1 MSIIL
6 LILVLLK
13 SPSHSTKWTI
23 FQLCLAVLGNSIFSV
38 LTILKYGDNILEA
51 LDKPICIIQQK
62 LSNLFFYPL
71 YLFPCVLAF
80 YLWSGTVNSNSEVE
94 NNHFWTFTILI
105 WGFSFIYSSTVL
117 TISRFEDNW
126 GVVATNLSCEGTYN
140 FRSKRYLDWLFQG
153 ITLTIASIS
162 LFFTTTNT
170 EIKRISRDT
179 VDSEAITI
187 EVLTESDADNDR
199 FSATFSENQKRIK
212 RHSLQDSTK
221 GKRTSKSRRRHSDSS
236 YERERRHN
244 GHRRHDDRR
253 HHDRLHSSRR
263 HNTDEEKKGYIDGT
277 HAANFLKK
285 SNLSSAALSKI
296 WNLADY
302 ENQGVLTTQTFI
314 IVVKLIAL
322 VQNGQNPDMALL
334 KAKVPLPRFEDINIE
349 TAYIITD
356 DNRES
361 YKKTFLILKHEDDLV
376 DGDKAREIFLQSKLS
391 SETLFQIWKLADTK
405 NRGRLDVNE
414 FIIAMHLIK
423 QYMSKNIKEIPQTLP
438 SGFYEMAAG
447 VNLDVLAS
455 STSPSL
461 FSGNSLTS
469 SLNPDGFNT
478 KSPFIEHP
486 WDVTLEEKTKYDK
499 IFDSID
505 QMKHGF
511 LTGDE
516 AAKIFV
522 KSNLDQNTLAMIW
535 LNLSDIDKTG
545 RLNHEKFAVAM
556 HLIQKKAKGFPLPNI
571 LPTSLTPPSMR
582 HTTEG
587 SSTLGHISKKDIG
600 STSSSISR
608 YSTEDFFGLNDP
620 TDSQN
625 NFISDSRVIKE
636 PQMIDFFGDSDLH
649 TKIASESSEIKSYGT
664 QINILGNSSD
674 ELENKKASLN
684 STLADLVIQKQE
696 IKDLFLQTRSLY
708 EAEFK
713 AVEEIQIQY
722 QLENENFER
731 VKEEHAQAKRALAAI
746 RLQKE
751 QLEENIQKDKDEIN
765 ELRKELRIIEEE
777 TVSINAKVK
786 DFQKD
791 SAQQKG
797 LLMINKKQLE
807 TSKAEREKSLEVLKT
822 FEKSNNLPDINKDAF
837 VSTPLTTTSSNHNSF
852 NVSQSM
858 FNEPGKSSADFFNGQ
873 GENKLQPTHI
883 KNSTT
888 STIDPFDFD
897 NFKNATSDKSGLDS
911 AFATLEVTNK
921 NNGDDSFLTDTFNS
935 EKFPS
940 LEELEG
946 LTPGNNFN
954 FEKENKTNHF
964 DTTKPDE
971 KITSPYMNEDKVE
984 NTLKNKPI
992 DLLKGLMKPSTNTKD
1007 AHNDISFFDPLASKN
1022 INKPIN
1028 TNNAIFDSAF
1038 GSTFENAFFQGNF
1051 KSPIPTATTINN
1063 DNDDDIDYVK
1073 TLKEMGFPREN
1084 AIKALE
1090 DNDYD
1095 LNKAIFALSNV

>member
-1 MSIIL
+1 MSQLRKKGPEIIL
-6 LILVLLK
+6 Y
-13 SPSHSTKWTI
+13 PEE
-23 FQLCLAVLGNSIFSV
+23 
-38 LTILKYGDNILEA
+38 KYIY
-51 LDKPICIIQQK
+51 QQ
-62 LSNLFFYPL
+62 
-71 YLFPCVLAF
+71 
-80 YLWSGTVNSNSEVE
+80 
-94 NNHFWTFTILI
+94 
-105 WGFSFIYSSTVL
+105 
-117 TISRFEDNW
+117 
-126 GVVATNLSCEGTYN
+126 
-140 FRSKRYLDWLFQG
+140 LFQ
-153 ITLTIASIS
+153 IA
-162 LFFTTTNT
+162 
-170 EIKRISRDT
+170 
-179 VDSEAITI
+179 
-187 EVLTESDADNDR
+187 
-199 FSATFSENQKRIK
+199 
-212 RHSLQDSTK
+212 
-221 GKRTSKSRRRHSDSS
+221 
-236 YERERRHN
+236 
-244 GHRRHDDRR
+244 
-253 HHDRLHSSRR
+253 
-263 HNTDEEKKGYIDGT
+263 DEEKKGYIDGT

-486 WDVTLEEKTKYDK
+486 WD
-499 IFDSID
+499 
-505 QMKHGF
+505 
-511 LTGDE
+511 
-516 AAKIFV
+516 
-522 KSNLDQNTLAMIW
+522 
-535 LNLSDIDKTG
+535 
-545 RLNHEKFAVAM
+545 KFAVAM

-1038 GSTFENAFFQGNF
+1038 G
-1051 KSPIPTATTINN
+1051 K
-1063 DNDDDIDYVK
+1063 
-1073 TLKEMGFPREN
+1073 MGFPREN

>member
-1 MSIIL
+1 MQQIKSDEKSKHYYYIGKFNSSLFGIYIFLIFGTKKSTIL
-6 LILVLLK
+6 LL
-13 SPSHSTKWTI
+13 
-23 FQLCLAVLGNSIFSV
+23 
-38 LTILKYGDNILEA
+38 
-51 LDKPICIIQQK
+51 
-62 LSNLFFYPL
+62 
-71 YLFPCVLAF
+71 PCCYYYRDLNDDET
-80 YLWSGTVNSNSEVE
+80 S
-94 NNHFWTFTILI
+94 
-105 WGFSFIYSSTVL
+105 
-117 TISRFEDNW
+117 D
-126 GVVATNLSCEGTYN
+126 
-140 FRSKRYLDWLFQG
+140 YLD
-153 ITLTIASIS
+153 TA
-162 LFFTTTNT
+162 TNT

-263 HNTDEEKKGYIDGT
+263 HNRPEIILYPEEKYIYQQLFQIADEEKKGYIDGT

-486 WDVTLEEKTKYDK
+486 WD
-499 IFDSID
+499 
-505 QMKHGF
+505 
-511 LTGDE
+511 
-516 AAKIFV
+516 
-522 KSNLDQNTLAMIW
+522 
-535 LNLSDIDKTG
+535 
-545 RLNHEKFAVAM
+545 KFAVAM

-1038 GSTFENAFFQGNF
+1038 G
-1051 KSPIPTATTINN
+1051 K
-1063 DNDDDIDYVK
+1063 
-1073 TLKEMGFPREN
+1073 MGFPREN

>member
-1 MSIIL
+1 S
-6 LILVLLK
+6 
-13 SPSHSTKWTI
+13 
-23 FQLCLAVLGNSIFSV
+23 
-38 LTILKYGDNILEA
+38 
-51 LDKPICIIQQK
+51 
-62 LSNLFFYPL
+62 
-71 YLFPCVLAF
+71 
-80 YLWSGTVNSNSEVE
+80 
-94 NNHFWTFTILI
+94 
-105 WGFSFIYSSTVL
+105 
-117 TISRFEDNW
+117 
-126 GVVATNLSCEGTYN
+126 
-140 FRSKRYLDWLFQG
+140 
-153 ITLTIASIS
+153 
-162 LFFTTTNT
+162 
-170 EIKRISRDT
+170 
-179 VDSEAITI
+179 
-187 EVLTESDADNDR
+187 
-199 FSATFSENQKRIK
+199 
-212 RHSLQDSTK
+212 
-221 GKRTSKSRRRHSDSS
+221 
-236 YERERRHN
+236 
-244 GHRRHDDRR
+244 
-253 HHDRLHSSRR
+253 
-263 HNTDEEKKGYIDGT
+263 
-277 HAANFLKK
+277 
-285 SNLSSAALSKI
+285 
-296 WNLADY
+296 
-302 ENQGVLTTQTFI
+302 
-314 IVVKLIAL
+314 
-322 VQNGQNPDMALL
+322 
-334 KAKVPLPRFEDINIE
+334 
-349 TAYIITD
+349 
-356 DNRES
+356 
-361 YKKTFLILKHEDDLV
+361 
-376 DGDKAREIFLQSKLS
+376 
-391 SETLFQIWKLADTK
+391 
-405 NRGRLDVNE
+405 
-414 FIIAMHLIK
+414 
-423 QYMSKNIKEIPQTLP
+423 
-438 SGFYEMAAG
+438 
-447 VNLDVLAS
+447 
-455 STSPSL
+455 
-461 FSGNSLTS
+461 
-469 SLNPDGFNT
+469 
-478 KSPFIEHP
+478 
-486 WDVTLEEKTKYDK
+486 
-499 IFDSID
+499 
-505 QMKHGF
+505 
-511 LTGDE
+511 
-516 AAKIFV
+516 
-522 KSNLDQNTLAMIW
+522 
-535 LNLSDIDKTG
+535 LSDIDKTG
-545 RLNHEKFAVAM
+545 CLNREKFAVTM
-556 HLIQKKAKGFPLPNI
+556 YLIQKTLNGFPLPTT
-571 LPTSLTPPSMR
+571 LPTSLIPPSMR
-582 HTTEG
+582 HITDNQYKAASHFFDLEE
-587 SSTLGHISKKDIG
+587 SSTLGHISKKNNG
-600 STSSSISR
+600 STSSSISY
-608 YSTEDFFGLNDP
+608 YSTENFFDLNDP
-620 TDSQN
+620 IDSQN

-1007 AHNDISFFDPLASKN
+1007 APSKN

-1038 GSTFENAFFQGNF
+1038 G
-1051 KSPIPTATTINN
+1051 K
-1063 DNDDDIDYVK
+1063 
-1073 TLKEMGFPREN
+1073 MGFPREN

>member
-1 MSIIL
+1 PEIIL
-6 LILVLLK
+6 Y
-13 SPSHSTKWTI
+13 PEE
-23 FQLCLAVLGNSIFSV
+23 
-38 LTILKYGDNILEA
+38 KYIY
-51 LDKPICIIQQK
+51 QQ
-62 LSNLFFYPL
+62 
-71 YLFPCVLAF
+71 
-80 YLWSGTVNSNSEVE
+80 
-94 NNHFWTFTILI
+94 
-105 WGFSFIYSSTVL
+105 
-117 TISRFEDNW
+117 
-126 GVVATNLSCEGTYN
+126 
-140 FRSKRYLDWLFQG
+140 LFQ
-153 ITLTIASIS
+153 IA
-162 LFFTTTNT
+162 
-170 EIKRISRDT
+170 
-179 VDSEAITI
+179 
-187 EVLTESDADNDR
+187 
-199 FSATFSENQKRIK
+199 
-212 RHSLQDSTK
+212 
-221 GKRTSKSRRRHSDSS
+221 
-236 YERERRHN
+236 
-244 GHRRHDDRR
+244 
-253 HHDRLHSSRR
+253 
-263 HNTDEEKKGYIDGT
+263 DEEKKGYIDGT

-486 WDVTLEEKTKYDK
+486 WD
-499 IFDSID
+499 
-505 QMKHGF
+505 
-511 LTGDE
+511 
-516 AAKIFV
+516 
-522 KSNLDQNTLAMIW
+522 
-535 LNLSDIDKTG
+535 
-545 RLNHEKFAVAM
+545 KFAVAM

-1038 GSTFENAFFQGNF
+1038 G
-1051 KSPIPTATTINN
+1051 K
-1063 DNDDDIDYVK
+1063 
-1073 TLKEMGFPREN
+1073 MGFPREN